1 MCAEGLHVVLHGK
14 VAVGRAG
21 TVMGVLVQVTDDGVL
36 HGEGKTA
43 SCTKFR
49 EGQFVVVRQLHFFSQ
64 FGTDL
69 FHVGHMAEEFIAQF
83 GDYRK
88 QWDFIESGFVHE
100 IVYFHMQLPV
110 VIERDMYLFR
120 IEMEGGKPFPV
131 DARKKAA
138 STLHEGDFSFCE
150 LDATHGFHFILEG
163 MNKFVGIF
171 CLVAVLEREFSYGI
185 RKQFD
190 ISVGGRKF
198 IQVGVEYAF
207 YNHGVEK

>member
-1 MCAEGLHVVLHGK
+1 MLAADVAQENVGGIGVGERSAEVAVIDVDPVFECHVVGMLVAELCAVEHEPLMRMCAEGLHVVLHGK

-88 QWDFIESGFVHE
+88 QRDFIEGGFVHE
-100 IVYFHMQLPV
+100 IVYVHKQLPV

-120 IEMEGGKPFPV
+120 ME
-131 DARKKAA
+131 
-138 STLHEGDFSFCE
+138 SHS
-150 LDATHGFHFILEG
+150 
-163 MNKFVGIF
+163 
-171 CLVAVLEREFSYGI
+171 
-185 RKQFD
+185 Q
-190 ISVGGRKF
+190 
-198 IQVGVEYAF
+198 
-207 YNHGVEK
+207 